1 MLISQIRKHD
11 PPFGGK
17 LNLVLNLL
25 FLLAG
30 AAGVALTGGVVPNA
44 VEHLRA
50 GSRHHV
56 TGGAPGP
63 AGANAVDGGLTV
75 ESGAWGERTE
85 MSATLTHIPGMLLD
99 YI

>member
-1 MLISQIRKHD
+1 MLISQICKHD
-11 PPFGGK
+11 LPFGGK

-30 AAGVALTGGVVPNA
+30 AGSVALTGGVVPNA

-56 TGGAPGP
+56 SGGAPRP
-63 AGANAVDGGLTV
+63 AGADAVDGGLTV
-75 ESGAWGERTE
+75 ESGAWGGGGGG
-85 MSATLTHIPGMLLD
+85 A
-99 YI
+99 